1 MVISVNDYKQIRQRY
16 LNGESQRSIAKSMGI
31 SRNTVKSTVKARMS
45 LGSVKLPNVKHQY
58 LLKMFLLSSIHAS
71 KRMKQKA

>member
-1 MVISVNDYKQIRQRY
+1 M
-16 LNGESQRSIAKSMGI
+16 AKASAALPNQWVFLAI
-31 SRNTVKSTVKARMS
+31 PSKSTVKARMS
-45 LGSVKLPNVKHQY
+45 PGSVKLPNVKHQY